1 MVSVAA
7 HEAEFSRIVDIE
19 GLAEEESVR
28 QIEANAAEREALA
41 RRFGLVSLD
50 RLTATVRLHKVDRNA
65 VRLDAD
71 FDADVVQSCVVTLQ
85 PVAAHV
91 SDSISVIFAPEIPLA
106 PNAEL
111 DLSPIAEELPEPL
124 TGSEIDV
131 GEAVAQQLALVIDP
145 YPRAPGVRFEPANY
159 PGLAPNRP
167 EDGPFAALASLRK
180 TGQN

>member
-1 MVSVAA
+1 MVSTPV

-41 RRFGLVSLD
+41 RRFGLVSLES
-50 RLTATVRLHKVDRNA
+50 LKATVRLHKVDRKTI
-65 VRLDAD
+65 RLDAD
-71 FDADVVQSCVVTLQ
+71 FDADVVQSCVVTLE
-85 PVAAHV
+85 PVAAHI
-91 SDSISVIFAPEIPLA
+91 SDSISVTFAPEIPLA
-106 PNAEL
+106 PQAEL
-111 DLSPIAEELPEPL
+111 DLSPIGEELPEPL
-124 TGSEIDV
+124 SGTGIDV
-131 GEAVAQQLALVIDP
+131 GEAVAQQLALVLDP
-145 YPRAPGVRFEPANY
+145 YPRAPGVRFEAANY